1 MPSPVSNRMRLIGH
15 VFGAIAFALLFI
27 GSADA
32 QSADVRFPTAI
43 RTNEITGTI
52 GARDIG
58 DSRLTDHFYTFNGA
72 PGDLLITVESK
83 NLNGDLDIFTATEL
97 RPLLKVTVYAEST
110 SPVAKSIYLRKPE
123 SLILRVEARSPNDDA
138 GSYRIRFGGSFVA
151 VSGGQL
157 ADESGG
163 AEANTPASRSG
174 DKKVSRVS
182 SAGARID
189 EPPGEV
195 AAAPTPTPEE
205 IEIPKPA
212 PKPTPKA
219 TARRGRVPVRGT
231 RSKPAAE
238 TTKKSTA
245 ENSEGSKQG
254 SDTEKKAEPE
264 KKETPTTRSETP
276 KVAATTENKPR
287 PVRKN
292 TTRRTPKTTPATK
305 PAAEPAPESGPRLVI
320 ELKDGTRVEFF
331 MSRVRRVTV
340 ENGWVVV
347 VSTNGKMEQIA
358 MADVVRMSIGP

>member
-1 MPSPVSNRMRLIGH
+1 MPSPVSNRMRLIVR
-15 VFGAIAFALLFI
+15 VFGAIAFALLLI
-27 GSADA
+27 GSAEA

-43 RTNEITGTI
+43 RTNEIAGTI
-52 GARDIG
+52 AARDIG

-97 RPLLKVTVYAEST
+97 RPLLKVTVYPEST
-110 SPVAKSIYLRKPE
+110 SPVAKNIYLRKPE

-151 VSGGQL
+151 VSGGPL

-163 AEANTPASRSG
+163 AEANKPAPRSG

-205 IEIPKPA
+205 IETPKPA
-212 PKPTPKA
+212 PKPTPRA

-231 RSKPAAE
+231 RSRPAAE
-238 TTKKSTA
+238 TTKKSTV

-254 SDTEKKAEPE
+254 SDTEEKAEPE
-264 KKETPTTRSETP
+264 KKETPTNTSETP
-276 KVAATTENKPR
+276 KVAATENKPR

-292 TTRRTPKTTPATK
+292 TTRRNPGTTPATK
-305 PAAEPAPESGPRLVI
+305 PAAGPAAESGPRLVI
-320 ELKDGTRVEFF
+320 EVKDGTRIEYF

-340 ENGWVVV
+340 ENGQVVV
-347 VSTNGKMEQIA
+347 VSTNGKIERVA
-358 MADVVRMSIGP
+358 MVDVVRMSIGP

>member
-1 MPSPVSNRMRLIGH
+1 MPSLILIRMRLI
-15 VFGAIAFALLFI
+15 VRLIRATALSLLFVA
-27 GSADA
+27 SVNA
-32 QSADVRFPTAI
+32 QSIDVRFPTAV
-43 RTNEITGTI
+43 RTNEIVGTI
-52 GARDIG
+52 AARDIG

-83 NLNGDLDIFTATEL
+83 NLNGDLDIFTASEL
-97 RPLLKVTVYAEST
+97 RPLLKVTVYAESV

-123 SLILRVEARSPNDDA
+123 SLILRVEARSPNDDE
-138 GSYRIRFGGSFVA
+138 GSYRIRFAGSFEPITTA
-151 VSGGQL
+151 PL
-157 ADESGG
+157 ADESGA
-163 AEANTPASRSG
+163 AEPNQPEARST
-174 DKKVSRVS
+174 DRKVTRVS

-189 EPPGEV
+189 EPLTEV

-205 IEIPKPA
+205 VEALKPA
-212 PKPTPKA
+212 PKSTP
-219 TARRGRVPVRGT
+219 RRGRVPARRT
-231 RSKPAAE
+231 PTKPAAE
-238 TTKKSTA
+238 TAKKST
-245 ENSEGSKQG
+245 SEKSGASKQG

-264 KKETPTTRSETP
+264 KKETPTTTSETP
-276 KVAATTENKPR
+276 KAADTTESKPR

-320 ELKDGTRVEFF
+320 EVKDGTRIEFF